1 MPGLSLGMSMGAAV
15 PAASLPPS
23 YAQEPASQTISARA
37 YGIASGGMPTG
48 PGHTAAYGSVGV
60 GVAATAFLVWLWWT
74 LPR

>member
-23 YAQEPASQTISARA
+23 YAQEPAAQTISARA
-37 YGIASGGMPTG
+37 YGVTSSGVTT

-60 GVAATAFLVWLWWT
+60 GVAATAFLLWMYWS

>member
-37 YGIASGGMPTG
+37 YGITSGAATA

-60 GVAATAFLVWLWWT
+60 GVAATVFLVWMWWT